1 MGLSWDLLSGGTGL
15 DLPFLH
21 SCLFG
26 WTEEMDELLLLKGVF
41 LAVVQAKNMQCQGC
55 FHKGASP
62 FFCPEDVITYIY
74 YIEGGKKK
82 IRKINE
88 GNGDLQAVF
97 GDWELICE
105 RVYSGMCGVKKQREK
120 KKSARSSCPLL
131 RNMHIPLVVQVY
143 LQARFVPESCWLGRE
158 CYICKNK
165 TKIYQGAL
173 SSRILN
179 ISPNYLLCVSRFEH
193 VKRYIHCVL
202 SFIII

>member
-55 FHKGASP
+55 FRKGASP

-74 YIEGGKKK
+74 YIEGKKK
-82 IRKINE
+82 DKENKWGEWGFAGCFWWLRAYLWE
-88 GNGDLQAVF
+88 GLQWHVW
-97 GDWELICE
+97 GKETE
-105 RVYSGMCGVKKQREK
+105 GEK